1 VAKDGQRHTSQGV
14 PAKAFNIR
22 LILGGNLVWAALV
35 WCRTELAH
43 RCGSATPADPAM
55 SSTDSAFGALDI
67 LVTRMT

>member
-22 LILGGNLVWAALV
+22 LIRGGNLVWAALV

-55 SSTDSAFGALDI
+55 SSTDSAI
-67 LVTRMT
+67 